1 MHTPFRTRSGNLGR
15 NRGINNSGKTGR
27 RCRFEALESRQ
38 LLSITLPALSNVT
51 LPAGTTMYVPLS
63 GTAAGQTL
71 SYAVT
76 ASDYSQVTPVIMPA
90 SNKTLEFD
98 VDVNG
103 TTETMDFQ
111 LFDNLAPA
119 TTAAIEAL
127 VNSGFYNGLQIY
139 RNATTGGVTFCL
151 QGGNDPPSGPIKTD
165 AADMAEEF
173 SPNLEYTAPGMLGMA
188 RSDPG
193 TSSSEFFITGE
204 ATRSLDFNYTIFGMQ
219 TSGFDVFNTIAAM
232 PNDPSSQNGEYL
244 LNPVTIT
251 SASIITTSQ
260 TGMLQ
265 ISAPAGVTGTV
276 QVTVT
281 ASDGT
286 DTPVTQSF
294 TVTTAADDPS
304 NPANPFSAV
313 IPATPSA
320 LSFVPAN
327 GGSSTAT
334 TSNNSSS
341 SSALQFLVSGVTS
354 GDVVEILCDGNVI
367 GQATATDTSVTVTTD
382 GVTTLSDG
390 AHSFTAIQIAESQTV
405 SVNES
410 TSAGGT
416 TALSK
421 TADVPS
427 FNSAAVQVT
436 VDTTAPVFNFPQ
448 ANTAVVGVP
457 YTCQVSVSDSTSVTY
472 SLTGTPPSGMAIDA
486 NTGMITWTPSQTG
499 TDQVNVQAVDLAGN
513 TASTSYSINV
523 LASNAAPVLTAA
535 SPSLGTI
542 NSDKTATIALATFI
556 NGGSGTTTQITDS
569 DTNPA
574 AVLGGIAIVGT
585 TGSGTWSYILN
596 GTTTPVAIGSVSAS
610 SALLLPH
617 DASLSYAP
625 SGASENATITYHAWD
640 TTGGAAT
647 GYVDLSGTNATGGST
662 AYSTATDTASLTV
675 VNTSSISGYVYVGD
689 GQLKKMDATHAVLQG
704 VVITLSLQNGS
715 SWADVAKTMTDKNGY
730 YHFDDLAA
738 GTYQVTETQP
748 TIYLDGEETLGT
760 IGGVSEGTTG
770 ANQFSITL
778 ADGDNATCYN
788 FGELGLKVQYIS
800 LSMSLASSLP
810 SDGGI
815 VARDYPPVVDLSQ
828 SAKDYSV
835 SYAAGTAA
843 TAIAASTATVSDSD
857 SAYLASMTATIT
869 NLQDGASETLAAT
882 TTGTS
887 ITAAYADGVL
897 TLTGVD
903 TPADYQQVL
912 QSIVYSDTA
921 SSPQVGQRTI
931 TVVANDGIANSQV
944 ATAVVSVV
952 QGPGCTVTP
961 GNSLIN
967 ANEAT
972 ATSFTMAGA
981 PLGATFNYTITSD
994 GGSGQVTGTG
1004 TITDSTTQTVSN
1016 VDVSSLPNGTLTYS
1030 VTLTSG
1036 GVTGVPATATAT
1048 LDTTAP
1054 SGYNITAND
1063 ANVGAAKAASTGF
1076 TFTGAETGDTYTY
1089 KITSSGSTTASLTNT
1104 GTITSPN
1111 QVVGNIDVSSLPD
1124 GTLTYDVYLTDP
1136 AGNQGSH
1143 VQATAVL
1150 DQTAPAAFTVT
1161 PTDSLIGSSK
1171 ATSTGFT
1178 IDGGEAFTTYSYTIT
1193 SDGDGN
1199 VKTVTGSGTLTL
1211 TTQTISGIDVSSLP
1225 DGNLTFTVTL
1235 TDAAGNSTTETAH
1248 AILDTIAPSDYSITA
1263 IDANLNAAKAAATGF
1278 TFSGAEIGATY
1289 TYTIT
1294 SSGSATASLTNTGTI
1309 TSQDQI
1315 VNNIDVSSLPDGTL
1329 TYDVYLTDAAGN
1341 QGVHK
1346 TASAVLD
1353 RVAPAAFTVTPTDS
1367 LIGSSK
1373 ATSTG
1378 FTIDGGEAFTTYSYT
1393 ITSDG
1398 DGNVKTVTASGTLTL
1413 TTQTIGNIDVS
1424 SLPDGNLTFTVTLTD
1439 AAGNSTT
1446 ETAHATLDTTTP

>member
-1 MHTPFRTRSGNLGR
+1 M
-15 NRGINNSGKTGR
+15 GR

-38 LLSITLPALSNVT
+38 LLSITLPSLSNVS
-51 LPAGTTMYVPLS
+51 LPAGTTMYVPLP
-63 GTAAGQTL
+63 GTASGQTL

-76 ASDYSQVTPVIMPA
+76 ASDYSVVTPVLMPTT
-90 SNKTLEFD
+90 NKTLELD
-98 VDVNG
+98 VNING
-103 TTETMDFQ
+103 TTEAMDFQ

-119 TTAAIEAL
+119 TTAAIEAM
-127 VNSGFYNGLQIY
+127 VTSGFYNGLQIY
-139 RNATTGGVTFCL
+139 RNSTTGGVTFCL
-151 QGGNDPPSGPIKTD
+151 QGGNDPPTGPIKTD

-173 SPNLEYTAPGMLGMA
+173 SPNLEYTTAGMLGMA

-204 ATRSLDFNYTIFGMQ
+204 PTRSLDFSYTIFGIQ

-232 PNDPSSQNGEYL
+232 PDQTTTGNTEYL
-244 LNPVTIT
+244 QTPVTIT

-265 ISAPAGVTGTV
+265 ISAPTGATGTV

-294 TVTTAADDPS
+294 TVTLATDSAS
-304 NPANPFSAV
+304 NPTNPFSSV
-313 IPATPSA
+313 IPSTPTGI
-320 LSFVPAN
+320 SFTPT
-327 GGSSTAT
+327 GSGSSTT
-334 TSNNSSS
+334 TNSNNSSS
-341 SSALQFLVSGVTS
+341 SSELHFLVSGVTS
-354 GDVVEILCDGNVI
+354 GDVVEVLCDGEVV
-367 GQATATDTSVTVTTD
+367 GQATVPTNSTSVTVATD
-382 GVTTLSDG
+382 GSTTLADG
-390 AHSFTAIQIAESQTV
+390 LHSFTAIQIAKSQTV
-405 SVNES
+405 SVTE
-410 TSAGGT
+410 TGGT
-416 TALSK
+416 TPLSK

-427 FNSAAVQVT
+427 FNSTAVQLT

-457 YTCQVSVSDSTSVTY
+457 YTCQVSVSEGTGTGVTY

-486 NTGMITWTPSQTG
+486 STGMITWTPSQTG

-535 SPSLGTI
+535 TPSLGTI

-556 NGGSGTTTQITDS
+556 NGTSGTTTQITDS
-569 DTNPA
+569 DTNPP

-617 DASLSYAP
+617 DASLSYTP
-625 SGASENATITYHAWD
+625 NGTSGTASITYHAWD

-647 GYVDLSGTNATGGST
+647 SRVDLSGTGATGGST

-675 VNTSSISGYVYVGD
+675 VNTSSISGYVYVSE
-689 GQLKKMDATHAVLQG
+689 GQLKQMDKTHAVLQG

-715 SWADVAKTMTDKNGY
+715 SWTDVAKTMTDKNGW
-730 YHFDDLAA
+730 YHFDELTA

-760 IGGVSEGTTG
+760 IGGVSEGTAG
-770 ANQFSITL
+770 ADQFVITL

-815 VARDYPPVVDLSQ
+815 VARDYPPVVDLSS

-843 TAIAASTATVSDSD
+843 TAIAASAATVSDSD

-887 ITAAYADGVL
+887 ITAAYAGGVL

-903 TPADYQQVL
+903 TPDDYQQVL
-912 QSIVYSDTA
+912 RSITYSDTA
-921 SSPQVGQRTI
+921 SSPHIGDRTI
-931 TVVANDGIANSQV
+931 EVVANDGIANSQM

-952 QGPGCTVTP
+952 EGPSCTVTP

-967 ANEAT
+967 ASEAT
-972 ATSFTMAGA
+972 STSFAIAGA
-981 PLGATFNYTITSD
+981 PLGASFQYTITSG
-994 GGSGQVTGTG
+994 GGSGQVTGNG

-1016 VDVSSLPNGTLTYS
+1016 VDISSLPDGTLTYS

-1036 GVTGVPATATAT
+1036 GVTGVAATATAT

-1054 SGYNITAND
+1054 SNYSIAAND
-1063 ANVGAAKAASTGF
+1063 ANVGATKATSTGF
-1076 TFTGAETGDTYTY
+1076 TFTGAEVGDTYTY
-1089 KITSSGSTTASLTNT
+1089 TITSSGSTTASLTNT
-1104 GTITSPN
+1104 GTITSAD
-1111 QVVGNIDVSSLPD
+1111 QVVNNIDVSSLPD

-1150 DQTAPAAFTVT
+1150 D
-1161 PTDSLIGSSK
+1161 
-1171 ATSTGFT
+1171 
-1178 IDGGEAFTTYSYTIT
+1178 
-1193 SDGDGN
+1193 
-1199 VKTVTGSGTLTL
+1199 
-1211 TTQTISGIDVSSLP
+1211 
-1225 DGNLTFTVTL
+1225 
-1235 TDAAGNSTTETAH
+1235 
-1248 AILDTIAPSDYSITA
+1248 
-1263 IDANLNAAKAAATGF
+1263 
-1278 TFSGAEIGATY
+1278 
-1289 TYTIT
+1289 
-1294 SSGSATASLTNTGTI
+1294 
-1309 TSQDQI
+1309 
-1315 VNNIDVSSLPDGTL
+1315 
-1329 TYDVYLTDAAGN
+1329 
-1341 QGVHK
+1341 
-1346 TASAVLD
+1346 

-1367 LIGSSK
+1367 TINASK

-1378 FTIDGGEAFTTYSYT
+1378 FTISGGEAFTTYSYT

-1413 TTQTIGNIDVS
+1413 TTQTISNINVS
-1424 SLPDGNLTFTVTLTD
+1424 SLSDGNLTISVTLTD

-1446 ETAHATLDTTTP
+1446 ETATATLDTTAPSGYSITAIDANLNAAKATATGFTFTGAEIGATYTYTITSSGSTTASLTNTGTITSADQVVNNIDVSSLPDGTLTYDVYLTDAAGNQGVHKTATAVLDRVAPAAFTVTPTDTLIGSSKASSTGFTISGGEAFTTYSYTITSDGDGNVATVTASGTLTLTTQTISGIDVSSLPDGNLTFSVTLTDAAGNSTAETAQATLDKTAP